1 MRSRLNLDND
11 LDEPRWMELCGVSC
25 KHVNVPEMVGF
36 CGDGREPCRIGHRHR
51 PLDLFSRLFA
61 PENALT
67 WNLPFWPMSNSG
79 YRPLSKMRLSTRGW
93 GPLRGRA
100 LRALRAT
107 RARLQRAA
115 AAARRALPRTVLSG
129 RTDTK

>member
-1 MRSRLNLDND
+1 MISCAQRVFKKIGIDDARAQRALRKIGRLRMRSRLNLDND

-79 YRPLSKMRLSTRGW
+79 
-93 GPLRGRA
+93 
-100 LRALRAT
+100 
-107 RARLQRAA
+107 
-115 AAARRALPRTVLSG
+115 
-129 RTDTK
+129 